1 MRAMS
6 SSGYP
11 GVGDLRAHWIDR
23 QTIVWP
29 RALGTAGSWFL
40 VGAAAGGLAPY
51 GNRVLAADHVIE
63 LTPEPALNW
72 GQRQAWPALAEGLP
86 LRVNLTRDQI
96 GELVR
101 GQVAVAHRWN
111 DGTLGVLTGVQ
122 LGGVLD
128 DLFATPE
135 PLGITW
141 ENGIPAIGIWA
152 PTAKDVRLRL
162 YDDQAESYAS
172 VEMTRCHHGVWRA
185 TGEAGWAGRSYDFSV
200 RVFVPST
207 GQVETNI
214 VTDPYSIALAVGSTS
229 SVIIDLEDPAYMPDI
244 WRDTPPP
251 PTIRPV
257 DHTIYELHVRDF
269 SISDPSVPTDL
280 QGTYAAFDI
289 AESHGMNHL
298 RKLASAGLTTIHLLP
313 TFDIASIP
321 EDRSRQRAP
330 MVPQAGPASA
340 DQQHAISEHAT
351 MDGFNWG
358 YDPLHYA
365 APEGSYASDAN
376 QHGGARIAEFRRM
389 VGALHR
395 LGLRV
400 VLDQVYNHTMASGQ
414 DEHSILDRIVP
425 GYCHRLD
432 CHGAVE
438 NSTCCANVATER
450 SMAERLMVDSVRS
463 WAKHYRVDGF
473 RFDLMGHHSRANML
487 AVMSSLS
494 RLTPEE
500 DGVDGRGIYLY
511 GEGWNFGEVANN
523 RLFYQATQGQL
534 AGTGIGT
541 FTDRLRDSVQGGHQ
555 DRSTQ
560 GFATGLFT
568 DNNDAAGQPSEE
580 QRHRLGHMTDLIRLG
595 MAGNLRS
602 FTFETSGGVLARG
615 DEIDYHGQPA
625 GYATQPGEAV
635 SYVDAHDNETLYD
648 MLAIRLP
655 VKTKMA
661 DRIRMN
667 TIALATCTL
676 AQTPCLW
683 HAGTDLLRSKSL
695 DRNSF
700 ESGDHFNA
708 IDWTMQQ
715 TNFGR
720 GLPPARDNQAHWEA
734 MAPLLNNPKL
744 NPQPADI
751 QTAHEQ
757 AMMLLR
763 LRWSSPLMRLGSAAL
778 IKERITMP
786 GSGPAAPPGL
796 LTMFVDDLGFGVDL
810 DPALD
815 GLLVAINAAPWAV
828 SQELPALAG
837 RALELSPVQA
847 DGNDPIVKQT
857 QWEPEAGVLA
867 IPARTVAVLIAP
879 QSEPE

>member
-1 MRAMS
+1 MS
-6 SSGYP
+6 STSYP

-40 VGAAAGGLAPY
+40 VGAAEGGLAPY

-63 LTPEPALNW
+63 LTAQESLNW
-72 GQRQAWPALAEGLP
+72 GQRQAWPTLAEGLP

-96 GELVR
+96 SELLR
-101 GQVAVAHRWN
+101 GQVALAHRWT

-135 PLGITW
+135 PLGVTW
-141 ENGIPAIGIWA
+141 EHDIPSVALWA
-152 PTAKDVRLRL
+152 PTAKNVTLRL
-162 YDDQAESYAS
+162 YDDQADTFAL
-172 VEMTRCHHGVWRA
+172 VELNRCHHGVWRA
-185 TGEAGWAGRSYDFSV
+185 TGGPDWNGRGYAFEV

-214 VTDPYSIALAVGSTS
+214 VTDPYSIALAVGSTR
-229 SVIIDLEDPAYMPDI
+229 SVIVDLDDPAFMPEV
-244 WRDTPPP
+244 WRDTPNPP
-251 PTIRPV
+251 AIRPV

-269 SISDPSVPTDL
+269 SISDPSVPADL

-321 EDRSRQRAP
+321 EDRSHQRSP
-330 MVPQAGPASA
+330 LIPQAGPASA
-340 DQQHAISEHAT
+340 DQQHAISEHAAL
-351 MDGFNWG
+351 DGFNWG

-365 APEGSYASDAN
+365 APEGSYASPAN
-376 QHGGARIAEFRRM
+376 QYGGARIAEFRRM

-395 LGLRV
+395 MGLRV

-414 DEHSILDRIVP
+414 DEHSVLDRIVP
-425 GYCHRLD
+425 GYYHRLD
-432 CHGAVE
+432 CHGTVE
-438 NSTCCANVATER
+438 NSTCCSNVATER
-450 SMAERLMVDSVRS
+450 SMAERLMVDSVRI

-487 AVMSSLS
+487 AVMGALS
-494 RLTPEE
+494 RLTLEA
-500 DGVDGRGIYLY
+500 DGVDGHSIYLY

-555 DRSTQ
+555 DRRNQ

-568 DNNDAAGQPSEE
+568 ENNEVTGHANEE
-580 QRHRLGHMTDLIRLG
+580 QRRRLGHLTDLIRLG

-602 FTFETSGGVLARG
+602 FAFETSTGAVLRG
-615 DEIDYHGQPA
+615 DEIDYHGQAA

-648 MLAIRLP
+648 MLAVRLP

-661 DRIRMN
+661 NRIRMN

-720 GLPPARDNQAHWEA
+720 GLPPARDNEAHWEA

-744 NPQPADI
+744 SPQPEDI
-751 QTAHEQ
+751 QAAHEQ
-757 AMMLLR
+757 AISLLR
-763 LRWSSPLMRLGSAAL
+763 LRWSSPLMRLGTAAL
-778 IKERITMP
+778 IKERISMP
-786 GSGPAAPPGL
+786 GSGPSAPPGL
-796 LTMFVDDLGFGVDL
+796 LTMFVDDYGFSMDI
-810 DPALD
+810 DPGLD
-815 GLLVAINAAPWAV
+815 GLLIAINAAPWPV
-828 SQELPALAG
+828 SQSLPTLIG
-837 RALELSPVQA
+837 RPLDLSPVQA
-847 DGNDPIVKQT
+847 TGNDPVVKET
-857 QWEPEAGVLA
+857 QWDPDTGLLHV
-867 IPARTVAVLIAP
+867 PARTVAVLVQHQSP
-879 QSEPE
+879 QG